1 MHKGH
6 PVVCQTLSECVC
18 VCVWLDAAGSLAILF
33 EGYERVQTT
42 PAERPVLDLA
52 CVKQGIIRAIF
63 NLEALGSAMQRHYLA
78 DNPKRHARVCEVKR
92 WYANPQKG
100 PAFANPD
107 DAKLGK
113 WSSTVQIGCHIGF
126 GPTKSP

>member
-1 MHKGH
+1 M
-6 PVVCQTLSECVC
+6 C

-78 DNPKRHARVCEVKR
+78 DNPKGMPEFVKSTGSMR
-92 WYANPQKG
+92 TRKKAPPSRTQTTRS
-100 PAFANPD
+100 
-107 DAKLGK
+107 L
-113 WSSTVQIGCHIGF
+113 WSSTVQIRCHIGF